1 MKKIFTALTVTA
13 LALSAAFAD
22 VSLEFKQKADF
33 LGDNGKFKYT
43 GYDKNNG
50 CLVFTVKNDFAG
62 AVVDIDP
69 TLAQGSET
77 RSIDFDAYY
86 GWVNFY
92 EGAMQLKSGVFSD
105 RSVNNFDKDGGL
117 WKGTHYKRYNYGIS
131 ELEGLSISATETAYK
146 LGQDITNISKVYGDQ
161 KLATALQYKTEDLF
175 AKLVLVD
182 NQDGYDKG
190 SSLKKGS
197 SLNQKS
203 GFAAEMGMKV
213 GEGSKLNVVFK
224 NPENKAYAVGAFF
237 ENTTLKED
245 LDFVVGF
252 TFARESQ
259 LKTGSTTDYYFD
271 YAVDFRARY
280 TLADNMYL
288 TTMNNLSYFGQ
299 KTMYALWD
307 MVSLTLNASENLQV
321 LMTAEW
327 EHQDLLNVNGTDH
340 NTVGKL
346 DLIPGVKYI
355 VGEGVDIS
363 TGLIMH
369 TTGWSKANAASFE
382 IPFLLHVGL

>member
-1 MKKIFTALTVTA
+1 MKKIITALTVTA
-13 LALSAAFAD
+13 MALSAAFAD
-22 VSLEFKQKADF
+22 VSLEFNQKADF

-50 CLVFTVKNDFAG
+50 CLKFTVKNDNVG
-62 AVVDIDP
+62 VVVDVDP
-69 TLAQGSET
+69 TLVQGNEA

-86 GWVNFY
+86 GWVNFND
-92 EGAMQLKSGVFSD
+92 GAMQLKSGVFSD

-117 WKGTHYKRYNYGIS
+117 WKGTHYKRYNYGLS
-131 ELEGLSISATETAYK
+131 ELTDFPVVAALASDWK
-146 LGQDITNISKVYGDQ
+146 LGHDITNISKVYGDQ
-161 KLATALQYKTEDLF
+161 KLATALQYKTEDF
-175 AKLVLVD
+175 FVKAALVD
-182 NQDGYDKG
+182 NQAKYDPT
-190 SSLKKGS
+190 S

-203 GFAAEMGMKV
+203 GFAAEMGVKL

-224 NPENKAYAVGAFF
+224 NPENKAYAFGAFY
-237 ENTTLKED
+237 ENTTFKED

-252 TFARESQ
+252 TFARE
-259 LKTGSTTDYYFD
+259 KTVVGTNYQFD

-280 TLADNMYL
+280 TLADNMAI
-288 TTMNNLSYFGQ
+288 TTMNNLSYYGGNYKQ
-299 KTMYALWD
+299 YALWD
-307 MVSLTLNASENLQV
+307 MVSLTVNASESLQV
-321 LMTAEW
+321 LLTAEW
-327 EHQDLLNVNGTDH
+327 EHQDLLNSRWTNPD
-340 NTVGKL
+340 NEIGKL

-369 TTGWSKANAASFE
+369 TEGWSKPNVSKFE